1 MLFATVATF
10 CFATVPLLGGHLVLL
25 AEQRFRAGF
34 VAVAGLLAQVLIISV
49 APGGSHAAHVV
60 VHLGSYGLIGYVLW
74 ANRRLPFLWV
84 IAAGGALNFAAI
96 AANGGVM
103 PATRGALRTAGS
115 LPPPGHF
122 INSTIVEHP
131 HLQFL
136 GDVFAIRAPWAHNV
150 FSVGDV
156 VIALGTFLCIH
167 TLCESRAALG
177 RPRGLVSDSAAS
189 APSSTA

>member
-1 MLFATVATF
+1 MLFATVAIF
-10 CFATVPLLGGHLVLL
+10 CFATVPLLGGRLL
-25 AEQRFRAGF
+25 LLGEQRLRAGW
-34 VAVAGLLAQVLIISV
+34 VAVVGLLAQILIISV
-49 APGGSHAAHVV
+49 APGGSHGAHVA
-60 VHLGSYGLIGYVLW
+60 VHLGSYVLIGYVLW
-74 ANRRLPFLWV
+74 ANRRLPFVWM
-84 IAAGGALNFAAI
+84 IAAGGALNFTAI

-115 LPPPGHF
+115 LPRPGHF

-150 FSVGDV
+150 FSAGDI

-167 TLCESRAALG
+167 TLCGSRAALAG
-177 RPRGLVSDSAAS
+177 RAAGPSAAT